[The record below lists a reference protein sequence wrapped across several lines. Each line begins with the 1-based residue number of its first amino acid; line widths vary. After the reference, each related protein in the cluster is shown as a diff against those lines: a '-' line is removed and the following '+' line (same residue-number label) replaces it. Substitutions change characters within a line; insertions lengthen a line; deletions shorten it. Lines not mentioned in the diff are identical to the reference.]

1 MSARTSRQ
9 DARWMGVFESIVC
22 AFVCNVSSKGQAIA
36 LSLTGGLLRQQPT
49 TGTSSA
55 VATAPFLAALGT
67 IKGAAVAELVEPASY
82 LGKLYSTTDRQYR
95 PKV

>member
-1 MSARTSRQ
+1 MSIKRAGYRPLTYRWVTS
-9 DARWMGVFESIVC
+9 
-22 AFVCNVSSKGQAIA
+22 
-36 LSLTGGLLRQQPT
+36 T
-49 TGTSSA
+49 TADGGTSSA

-67 IKGAAVAELVEPASY
+67 IKGAAVAELVKPASY

>member
-1 MSARTSRQ
+1 MPLCATCLQKGRLSPSHLQVGYFDNSR
-9 DARWMGVFESIVC
+9 RG
-22 AFVCNVSSKGQAIA
+22 NV
-36 LSLTGGLLRQQPT
+36 
-49 TGTSSA
+49 SA